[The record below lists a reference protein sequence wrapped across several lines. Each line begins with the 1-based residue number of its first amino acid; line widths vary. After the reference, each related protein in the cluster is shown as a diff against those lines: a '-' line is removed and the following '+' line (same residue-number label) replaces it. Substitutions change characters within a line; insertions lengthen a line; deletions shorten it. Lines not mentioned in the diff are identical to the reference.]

1 MIRDDIKLYLQE
13 NHLDIDKVFLK
24 HRHIDPKNYRVGRIF
39 QKDKEIVLVLNE
51 TTGTIM
57 DYFYDDVLNISEFDI
72 SDSIVVKDGNIET
85 GKYFISRDGKLKSKY
100 TNRYLAIQTNE
111 LYPIYTVKLINSKD
125 RLGHSKRL
133 QIHRIIASVFVPNF
147 DPDERLFVDHINRDV
162 NDYSIT
168 NLRWVTV
175 KENARNSK
183 KRVFAKNRQYISFK
197 DKEFTEVVD
206 ILTDEE
212 LLNHSRYKRH
222 VILDSLSGKKIYHY
236 GLYWKIID
244 LNLVNYL
251 SGINKTIEDINDSLW
266 TNTRLTGVM
275 AHPLGLLKITTQY
288 RNHKSSTAITPGY
301 IKFAEYKY
309 YSVRI
314 QGKSYL
320 VHRIIAETFLNG
332 NKELDPKKEVDHIST
347 VPTDNRAENL
357 KICTHKENVNNIKTR
372 LKLSTPIIAEG
383 KVYNSISECAAA
395 YKVVR
400 STILNWI
407 RKGKDGFKYNDKN

>member
-57 DYFYDDVLNISEFDI
+57 DYFYDDVLDVSEFDI

-100 TNRYLAIQTNE
+100 TNKYLAIQTNE

-133 QIHRIIASVFVPNF
+133 QIHRIIASVFVPNY
-147 DPDERLFVDHINRDV
+147 DPDNKLIVDHINRDV

-168 NLRWVTV
+168 NLRWVTA

-183 KRVFAKNRQYISFK
+183 KRVFSKNRQYISYK

-206 ILTDEE
+206 ILTDED

-222 VILDSLSGKKIYHY
+222 VILDSLSGKRIYHY

-251 SGINKTIEDINDSLW
+251 SGINKTIEDIDDSLW
-266 TNTRLTGVM
+266 TNTRLTDVM

-288 RNHKSSTAITPGY
+288 QNRKSISITPGY
-301 IKFAEYKY
+301 IRFAEYKY
-309 YSVRI
+309 YSIRI

-320 VHRIIAETFLNG
+320 VHRIIAETFYNG
-332 NKELDPKKEVDHIST
+332 NKELDPEKEVDHIST
-347 VPTDNRAENL
+347 IPTDNRVENL

-383 KVYNSISECAAA
+383 KVYNSISECATA
-395 YKVVR
+395 YNVVR

-407 RKGKDGFKYNDKN
+407 RKGKDGFKFYNDKN